1 MDFDIVVFDEASQIT
16 ESCASIPLL
25 KGIKRAMM
33 VGDQF
38 VHYSALVLKKKRNSP
53 CCINLEYRAASA
65 ISWPTVKNIA
75 KVVRFDV
82 SFLERL
88 YSQPDIPDGMV
99 KTMLNV
105 QYRSPEELN
114 AFPSKEFYKGR
125 LKTSDAN
132 STVFERAQGVL
143 ISLAQP

>member
-1 MDFDIVVFDEASQIT
+1 MRKVDFDIAVFDEASQIM
-16 ESCASIPLL
+16 EPCAAIPLV

-65 ISWPTVKNIA
+65 ISRPTVKKIA
-75 KVVRFDV
+75 KIVRFDI

-88 YSQPDIPDGMV
+88 YS
-99 KTMLNV
+99 
-105 QYRSPEELN
+105 
-114 AFPSKEFYKGR
+114 
-125 LKTSDAN
+125 
-132 STVFERAQGVL
+132 
-143 ISLAQP
+143 